1 MGICY
6 RPITAC
12 STSPCLDCR
21 SGYCMHY
28 GYCEWERLPPSPSY
42 SPDVGYE
49 QSIRADERQKLIAAG
64 WISPTELAKEKFKAG
79 CEGRQEGESA
89 MVAKFQGWESPEQ
102 VQWFKDEI
110 LELQL
115 EIRDYREKE
124 YQTLNQM
131 GGK

>member
-28 GYCEWERLPPSPSY
+28 GYCEWERLPPATIY
-42 SPDVGYE
+42 PDVGKHDTANKLPDDYKVMPAKEEARVEPLEGSISISDAFARHE
-49 QSIRADERQKLIAAG
+49 QSIRADEKQKLIDAG
-64 WISPTELAKEKFKAG
+64 WK
-79 CEGRQEGESA
+79 
-89 MVAKFQGWESPEQ
+89 SPEQ

-115 EIRDYREKE
+115 EIRDYLYSLE
-124 YQTLNQM
+124 
-131 GGK
+131 